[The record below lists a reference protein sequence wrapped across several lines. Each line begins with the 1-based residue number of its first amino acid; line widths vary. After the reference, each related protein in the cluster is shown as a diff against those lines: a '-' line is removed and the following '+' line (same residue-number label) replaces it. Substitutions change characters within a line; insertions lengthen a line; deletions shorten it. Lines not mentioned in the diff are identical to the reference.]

1 MKLINQNTILIF
13 IIISFLISCNNISQ
27 ISEYKLGD
35 KIIPYKIGWKTQNED
50 QILSKLNSLLPLI
63 VDRELIQIVNEKKL
77 LQNVL
82 APSEIG
88 TWVEVIDNALFIKYD
103 NEYDEIRI
111 INRNREIDKVV
122 KKIDE
127 TIALKLS
134 KELLEVFI
142 QNGIIHEQLF
152 FNPTEQIGYKIE
164 GSGSIEMKETQ
175 KKITEYRVTYR
186 PRINNIEMINTGIRF
201 GINQNGELCNVR
213 VGGASPEGIWKN
225 GRLISTIQ
233 NNDRRIKVSTN
244 DIMSNLYNNKLKDGE
259 INISSSKIVYVIPEG
274 EISAIVEP
282 TLLVS
287 FTESRI
293 IDDLEVISR
302 KRNISYALSS
312 TDIKPVVF
320 DTPETNHQGTK
331 LERK

>member
-35 KIIPYKIGWKTQNED
+35 IIIPYKIGWKTQNED